1 LLLYSP
7 WRDASRRG
15 ANFPESEETM
25 PDLPIRRMLVY
36 RHGVGYFERRGS
48 ITGAELRL

>member
-1 LLLYSP
+1 
-7 WRDASRRG
+7 
-15 ANFPESEETM
+15 M

-48 ITGAELRL
+48 ITGAELRLNFPRAAMDDILKA